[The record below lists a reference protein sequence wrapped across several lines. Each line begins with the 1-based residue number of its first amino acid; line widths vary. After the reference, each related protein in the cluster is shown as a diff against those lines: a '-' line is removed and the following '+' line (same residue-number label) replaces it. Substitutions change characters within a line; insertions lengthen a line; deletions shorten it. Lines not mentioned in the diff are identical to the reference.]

1 MKIQCDNSLLLIV
14 DVQDAFSK
22 AVLNMDR
29 IVHNCKILAQTA
41 SLLSLPTI
49 VTEQYPRGLGHTI
62 TELSEV
68 MSNHITIEKTTFS
81 CLGQPQV
88 KEALTNSGRRQVIIA
103 GVEAH
108 VCVLQTVLDLLH
120 DQYEVFVIAD
130 AVSSRKKKDRKL
142 AQSRMIQSGAV
153 ITSTEAVV
161 MELIGG
167 SKHEHF
173 KAIQALIK

>member
-1 MKIQCDNSLLLIV
+1 MKIQCDKALLLIV

-22 AVLNMDR
+22 PVLNMDR
-29 IVHNCKILAQTA
+29 VVHNCKILAQTA
-41 SLLSLPTI
+41 AILNLPTI

-62 TELSEV
+62 AELAESLN
-68 MSNHITIEKTTFS
+68 NHVIIEKTTFS

-88 KEALTNSGRRQVIIA
+88 KESLTNSGRRQVIIA

-108 VCVLQTVLDLLH
+108 VCVLQTALDLLQE
-120 DQYEVFVIAD
+120 QYEVFVIAD
-130 AVSSRKKKDRKL
+130 AISSRKKKDRKL